1 VSGPQ
6 RQTGVWGVV
15 SVYESGVEAGQR
27 TGMGRFA
34 ASVDI
39 GREFS
44 GRYARPQ
51 EDAGVLK
58 RIGGVLGAFARL
70 VVPILL
76 LTTLAGASFAYAG
89 TPSPIPLRAWM
100 NLGLL
105 ILPLT
110 FLAIHLTSR
119 RYGAGYAFAQIV
131 LTYGAIVAFAVFGRD
146 YVTMALGE
154 QHAAFREIAGFGAA
168 LFAAH
173 TVSILVFDGLRGPRW
188 WQAPLFASLIGGIV
202 LCAVAF
208 PASYLGTSIDWTSRM
223 LDYMAVTSVAAVLLV
238 IPYWIFRPLVPP
250 RSGFGGY

>member
-1 VSGPQ
+1 M
-6 RQTGVWGVV
+6 

-51 EDAGVLK
+51 ENPGVLK
-58 RIGGVLGAFARL
+58 RVGGVLGAFARL

-131 LTYGAIVAFAVFGRD
+131 LTYASIVAFAVFGRD
-146 YVTMALGE
+146 YVTLALGE
-154 QHAAFREIAGFGAA
+154 QHAAFREIVGFGAA
-168 LFAAH
+168 LFVAH
-173 TVSILVFDGLRGPRW
+173 TVSIVVFDGLRGPRW

-208 PASYLGTSIDWTSRM
+208 PASYLGTNIDWTGRM

>member
-1 VSGPQ
+1 
-6 RQTGVWGVV
+6 
-15 SVYESGVEAGQR
+15 
-27 TGMGRFA
+27 MGRFA

>member
-1 VSGPQ
+1 
-6 RQTGVWGVV
+6 
-15 SVYESGVEAGQR
+15 
-27 TGMGRFA
+27 MGRFA

-44 GRYARPQ
+44 GRYTRPP
-51 EDAGVLK
+51 ESPGALK
-58 RIGGVLGAFARL
+58 RVSRALGAFVRL
-70 VVPILL
+70 LVPIFL
-76 LTTLAGASFAYAG
+76 LTTLAGASLAYAG
-89 TPSPIPLRAWM
+89 TPSPLPLRSWM

-131 LTYGAIVAFAVFGRD
+131 LTYAAIVAFAVFGRD
-146 YVTMALGE
+146 GVTLVLGE
-154 QHAAFREIAGFGAA
+154 QHAAFREIVGFGAA
-168 LFAAH
+168 LFVAQ
-173 TVSILVFDGLRGPRW
+173 TVSIVVFDGLRGPRW

-202 LCAVAF
+202 LSLVAF
-208 PASYLGTSIDWTSRM
+208 PASYFGTGIDWTGRM
-223 LDYMAVTSVAAVLLV
+223 LDYMAVTSIAAVLLV

>member
-1 VSGPQ
+1 
-6 RQTGVWGVV
+6 V

-44 GRYARPQ
+44 GRYARPP

-58 RIGGVLGAFARL
+58 RIGRILGAFSRL
-70 VVPILL
+70 VIPILL

-100 NLGLL
+100 NLGLM

-131 LTYGAIVAFAVFGRD
+131 LTYAAIVAFAVFGRD
-146 YVTMALGE
+146 YVTLALGQ
-154 QHAAFREIAGFGAA
+154 QHAAFREIVGFGAA
-168 LFAAH
+168 LFVAH
-173 TVSILVFDGLRGPRW
+173 TVSIVVFDGLRGPRW
-188 WQAPLFASLIGGIV
+188 WQAPLFASLIGGVV
-202 LCAVAF
+202 LCLVAF
-208 PASYLGTSIDWTSRM
+208 PVSYLGTTIDWTGRM

-238 IPYWIFRPLVPP
+238 APYWMFRPLVPP